1 MKKTLINIGLTAGGI
16 FILYKLFKKDDVVPM
31 KKPLP
36 QDNPQPIGDDNFSNF
51 SGFLKKSKR
60 PKNNTQGQRSVNT
73 RCATNLERLSMLYPN
88 ADQYNAELGKAYQRE
103 GANFQSWAQA
113 QAKPCF
119 VVGID
124 QGGLLS
130 GGINFSGEDFT
141 FQGAGDF

>member
-73 RCATNLERLSMLYPN
+73 RCATNLEIGR
-88 ADQYNAELGKAYQRE
+88 AH
-103 GANFQSWAQA
+103 
-113 QAKPCF
+113 
-119 VVGID
+119 V
-124 QGGLLS
+124 
-130 GGINFSGEDFT
+130 
-141 FQGAGDF
+141 